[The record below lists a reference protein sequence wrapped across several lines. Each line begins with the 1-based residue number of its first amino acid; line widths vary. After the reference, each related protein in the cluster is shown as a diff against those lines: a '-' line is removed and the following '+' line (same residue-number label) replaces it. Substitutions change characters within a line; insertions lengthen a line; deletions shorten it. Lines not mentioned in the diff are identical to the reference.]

1 VVVASP
7 RQYELLG
14 ARAIGE
20 LVDRE
25 HAVVWPEVEAKISDQ
40 PWPGLGTKVDPHHL
54 TTAKAEMVRA
64 GLLTSTTAATR
75 GGRRVSV
82 WHRPVERGAARAVTD
97 ASARKRL
104 LHARYLSWAS
114 GSKTGGEGAIGPGLE
129 GVVHASLLA
138 AAPYG
143 YRLFNPIGGEVRSL
157 LGGPVPGGS
166 TCRPLSMPADDGRRL
181 AR

>member
-64 GLLTSTTAATR
+64 GLLTSTTAAT
-75 GGRRVSV
+75 
-82 WHRPVERGAARAVTD
+82 
-97 ASARKRL
+97 
-104 LHARYLSWAS
+104 
-114 GSKTGGEGAIGPGLE
+114 
-129 GVVHASLLA
+129 
-138 AAPYG
+138 
-143 YRLFNPIGGEVRSL
+143 
-157 LGGPVPGGS
+157 
-166 TCRPLSMPADDGRRL
+166 
-181 AR
+181 